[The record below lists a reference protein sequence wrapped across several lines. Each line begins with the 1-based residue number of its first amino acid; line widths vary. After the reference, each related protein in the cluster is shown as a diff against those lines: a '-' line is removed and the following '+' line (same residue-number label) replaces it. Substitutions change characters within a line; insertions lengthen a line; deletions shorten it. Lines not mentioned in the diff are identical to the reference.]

1 MHQRKSAVQLLVAG
15 LLTVVFLMAEVRGQ
29 ENEVNK
35 RAEYAKTIQK
45 TAAMVQDPV
54 AQRLARAKGLQVMNI
69 TWEDTGRFKGSSVG
83 PNISD
88 MTIQIQQGN
97 DRKGFTLT
105 CMPVIRYPNF
115 EDKSADLKIEKFTV
129 LVGNERGAK
138 LEPIPLAQY
147 LGNIRRYLSKPESWK
162 GDRTQ
167 LLAKRDT
174 HVLVSAQACFLPVP
188 KQGIAEFNPV
198 LFNYQSRKEDPAV
211 LAILVTPQG
220 TSATVID
227 NQRDGFRTNGVWG
240 QRLFFNKNGQ
250 RCSLTGQRKSD
261 VIAKGQQQ
269 DPNAPKIDAAGE
281 QGVNMV
287 MLIQVPL
294 KQKELPQANTLDE
307 ANFGGGLVPR
317 AASPKQFISQRSDVE
332 EAVIGFG
339 DVEGPFTEFDHLP
352 IERDERFPIR
362 VTVQFYKA
370 TSNGIVSEKDI
381 ADIAEQIDRVYKE
394 ADYIGSLVLGTGAQ
408 NRPTEHD
415 GPQFQPANWWADFW
429 QRYAE
434 EHNGYGRAEIIQH
447 LRKQRGEKW
456 FPLTETDLL
465 NEANKIDFRTLP
477 APSGVTP
484 NNSPAT
490 DPHPQ
495 SPASST
501 GSPAPSTGG
510 PAPQSDQ
517 LPADEVVTL
526 NDSSNHQTQ
535 MFIGLGV
542 VGGLSLCYFGWRL
555 LAR

>member
-1 MHQRKSAVQLLVAG
+1 MTAQKRWPLLAG
-15 LLTVVFLMAEVRGQ
+15 VGWLAAMLLTAAETPGQ
-29 ENEVNK
+29 PLTPAQ
-35 RAEYAKTIQK
+35 RAEYAQTIQK
-45 TAAMVQDPV
+45 TAAMVQDPI
-54 AQRLARAKGLQVMNI
+54 AQRLAAAKGLQVMNI
-69 TWEDTGRFKGSSVG
+69 TWEDTGRFKGSAVG

-115 EDKSADLKIEKFTV
+115 EDKTADLKIEKFTV

-198 LFNYQSRKEDPAV
+198 LFNYQSRKDDPAV

-261 VIAKGQQQ
+261 VQAKGPAQQ
-269 DPNAPKIDAAGE
+269 DPNAPKLDVAGE

-294 KQKELPQANTLDE
+294 KQKELPRLKNLAAAE
-307 ANFGGGLVPR
+307 AAFGLGAVPKADSAPGSAQLR
-317 AASPKQFISQRSDVE
+317 RSDVE

-339 DVEGPFTEFDHLP
+339 EVEGPFTEIDNLP

-370 TSNGIVSEKDI
+370 TSNGIVNEKDI
-381 ADIAEQIDRVYKE
+381 ADIAEQIDRVYRE
-394 ADYIGSLVLGTGAQ
+394 ADYVGSLVLGTGAA

-415 GPQFQPANWWADFW
+415 GPQFQPPNWWADFW

-447 LRKQRGEKW
+447 IRSRRGQQW

-465 NEANKIDFRTLP
+465 NEAKQIDFHALP
-477 APSGVTP
+477 RPSGVP
-484 NNSPAT
+484 ANNSPAT
-490 DPHPQ
+490 
-495 SPASST
+495 
-501 GSPAPSTGG
+501 APRNNS
-510 PAPQSDQ
+510 PAPQSE
-517 LPADEVVTL
+517 PAPPAEPAPPTQPAAPMLSESPTQPTTL
-526 NDSSNHQTQ
+526 LL
-535 MFIGLGV
+535 MLGVGGGLGV
-542 VGGLSLCYFGWRL
+542 FYLGWRL